1 MEHRVVITGMGI
13 VSPIGSKMEI
23 FRQNLLDGVCGID
36 YISRIDVSDL
46 KVKVAAEV
54 RDFTATDYM
63 TKIEANKNDRF
74 TQFGIGAAAQAVEDS
89 GISGKV
95 DPFRFGVYFGSGI
108 GGFNTFTSEYDVMK
122 NRGPQRVSPHFVPKM
137 ISNIAAGQIAI
148 KFGAKG
154 PCISAATACATGT
167 TCIGEAFRAIRY
179 GYADAI
185 IAGGTEASI
194 EPLAIAGFTNCMAL
208 TQTDDPTRA
217 SIPFDK
223 DRSGF
228 VMGEGAGALILESW
242 EHAKMRGAKIYA
254 EVVGYGSTCDA
265 HHVTAPDP
273 NGEGGGRAIKMALE
287 EAGYLGEEKVYI
299 NAHGTST
306 PMNDPTETKAIKYAL
321 GEAAYRAKVSSTK
334 SMTGH
339 MLGAAGAA
347 EAIASVIAL
356 ETGMI
361 PPTIHYQNPD
371 PECDL
376 DITPNAAVS
385 FDPELALSV
394 SLGFGG
400 HNACIAVRRYRG

>member
-13 VSPIGSKMEI
+13 VSPIGSNMEI

-108 GGFNTFTSEYDVMK
+108 GGFSTFTSEYDVMK

-273 NGEGGGRAIKMALE
+273 DGEGGGRAIRLALE

-321 GEAAYRAKVSSTK
+321 GEAAYRAKISSTK

-376 DITPNAAVS
+376 DITPNEAVL

-400 HNACIAVRRYRG
+400 HNACIAVRRYRD

>member
-13 VSPIGSKMEI
+13 VSPIGSNMEI

-242 EHAKMRGAKIYA
+242 EHAKMRGVKIYA

-273 NGEGGGRAIKMALE
+273 NGEGGARAIKLALE

-376 DITPNAAVS
+376 DITPNEAVS

-400 HNACIAVRRYRG
+400 HNACIAVRRYRD

>member
-13 VSPIGSKMEI
+13 VSPIGSNMEI

-89 GISGKV
+89 GIAGKV

-273 NGEGGGRAIKMALE
+273 EGEGGGRAIRLALE
-287 EAGYLGEEKVYI
+287 EAGYIGEEKVYI

-400 HNACIAVRRYRG
+400 HNACIAVRRYRD